1 MRIFS
6 PVPAHSVPSIVRT
19 KKAENRL
26 IAASPPLIPSTLGG
40 EPLNTIEQRALEQ
53 QKRQEWRQ
61 ARLASLE
68 AEAARAE
75 EVMNRV
81 QQINSVNF
89 R

>member
-1 MRIFS
+1 M
-6 PVPAHSVPSIVRT
+6 
-19 KKAENRL
+19 
-26 IAASPPLIPSTLGG
+26 GG

-53 QKRQEWRQ
+53 QKRREWRQ